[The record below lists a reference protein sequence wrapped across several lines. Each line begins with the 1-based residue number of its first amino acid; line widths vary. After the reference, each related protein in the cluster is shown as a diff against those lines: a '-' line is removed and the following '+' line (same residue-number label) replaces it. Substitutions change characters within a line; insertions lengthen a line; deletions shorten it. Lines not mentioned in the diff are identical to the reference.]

1 MLFCSA
7 ISNKLMMQCKF
18 LLLALMVGFMLYI
31 YTHFYFIRSYSML
44 YWRAFETHMISLAS
58 SSSLL
63 WLNDASIATLF
74 SKLAGTVGLSNTPED
89 AGARLGEKWQNGGR
103 KVFEMTST
111 CCIHSAHHKRLHSQ
125 RG

>member
-1 MLFCSA
+1 
-7 ISNKLMMQCKF
+7 
-18 LLLALMVGFMLYI
+18 VFMLYI

-74 SKLAGTVGLSNTPED
+74 SKLAGTVGLS
-89 AGARLGEKWQNGGR
+89 GGCWSSAWR
-103 KVFEMTST
+103 KMAE
-111 CCIHSAHHKRLHSQ
+111 R
-125 RG
+125 R